1 MVAQGGTHSEL
12 VLLLS
17 RVLVPTAVPV
27 PIPMQMSMELEA
39 RQGASKRLQ
48 SQVHEQAKQ
57 QQQQLLGGG
66 KEAVSALKA
75 QRDKLLAQARACE
88 ERAERLQ
95 GELSGLEERCGQCD
109 AALAVARETAAV
121 RAEGEAAA
129 RGAVTE
135 ATELC
140 RQLQGELAAV
150 GEQVQVMEELSPGG
164 EGHREEEERC
174 HDDEDVAPPLQQ
186 QEGGRGKAR
195 GLNRGAN
202 SSSSSD
208 GDGVAMCSSASSD
221 SDSGEAAVAE
231 GSSGR
236 GGLRRGKH
244 VTIPKSRVRPERGSR
259 GSSGAAIEP
268 RSGAS
273 MPMGRR
279 CSSRRCQPEGKRR
292 HRRGAASRGR
302 GRSSSGED
310 DAGEDGGAEEGGA
323 EEEAHRHRR
332 RKLSPKE
339 EEAESAWVAREG
351 AAVDARQGELDALRQ
366 AIDATALKVGA
377 KPPGWR
383 ERVQLL
389 RPD

>member
-1 MVAQGGTHSEL
+1 
-12 VLLLS
+12 
-17 RVLVPTAVPV
+17 
-27 PIPMQMSMELEA
+27 MELEA

-109 AALAVARETAAV
+109 AALAVARERAAV
-121 RAEGEAAA
+121 RAKGEAAA

-150 GEQVQVMEELSPGG
+150 GEQVRVMEEQCPGG
-164 EGHREEEERC
+164 EGHREEE
-174 HDDEDVAPPLQQ
+174 HDDKDVAPPLQQ

-195 GLNRGAN
+195 GLNQGAN

-208 GDGVAMCSSASSD
+208 GGGATMCSSASSD
-221 SDSGEAAVAE
+221 SESGEAAVAE
-231 GSSGR
+231 GSSRR
-236 GGLRRGKH
+236 GELRRGKH
-244 VTIPKSRVRPERGSR
+244 VAIPKSRVRPGRGSG

-268 RSGAS
+268 RSGATV
-273 MPMGRR
+273 PGRR
-279 CSSRRCQPEGKRR
+279 CSSRRCQPKGKRR

-302 GRSSSGED
+302 GRSSPGED
-310 DAGEDGGAEEGGA
+310 DAGEDGAEEGGA

-332 RKLSPKE
+332 RELSPKE

-383 ERVQLL
+383 ARV
-389 RPD
+389 